1 MVTDSS
7 LSRLMAIGC
16 QSGYACHMQ
25 CLMTA
30 LKVFKYTSY
39 LQPGLH
45 LIHFASIKKAKKV
58 YIQSP
63 IEASSVNCTT
73 YNDPTYCPFGK
84 EQGLY

>member
-1 MVTDSS
+1 
-7 LSRLMAIGC
+7 
-16 QSGYACHMQ
+16 
-25 CLMTA
+25 MTA

-45 LIHFASIKKAKKV
+45 LIHFASIRKAKKV

-73 YNDPTYCPFGK
+73 YNAPTFSLWERTRAILRAISTNNMEVTFLLVI
-84 EQGLY
+84 EQ

>member
-1 MVTDSS
+1 
-7 LSRLMAIGC
+7 MAIGC
-16 QSGYACHMQ
+16 RSCYACRVQ

-39 LQPGLH
+39 LQPGLC
-45 LIHFASIKKAKKV
+45 LIHFASIKKAKKL

-73 YNDPTYCPFGK
+73 YNAPTFCPLGETKGYIESHFYK
-84 EQGLY
+84 